1 MEEVVVVAEAPLRH
15 KEWVCY
21 EAGQAWLLLLL
32 RKKGR
37 GQVGEWSHM
46 LLEIMNR
53 SRQTAG
59 LSFSFLSSI
68 FVFKN
73 PTLNAGYK
81 QQIEGCDRTDAF
93 DLRSARLPLSLC
105 LSRFSLK
112 CCSTKS

>member
-1 MEEVVVVAEAPLRH
+1 MVAEAPLWH

-53 SRQTAG
+53 SRWTAR
-59 LSFSFLSSI
+59 LIFSSLLSI
-68 FVFKN
+68 FGFKN
-73 PTLNAGYK
+73 PALNAGYE
-81 QQIEGCDRTDAF
+81 QQTESCDQNR
-93 DLRSARLPLSLC
+93 C
-105 LSRFSLK
+105 L
-112 CCSTKS
+112 

>member
-1 MEEVVVVAEAPLRH
+1 MAEAPLGH

-53 SRQTAG
+53 SRPTARF
-59 LSFSFLSSI
+59 SFSFLLSI

-73 PTLNAGYK
+73 PALNAGYK
-81 QQIEGCDRTDAF
+81 QQTEHF
-93 DLRSARLPLSLC
+93 DPN
-105 LSRFSLK
+105 RFL
-112 CCSTKS
+112 